1 MDLYADIIVDISLK
15 QLDKTFQYR
24 VPKDLVSLVSPGSLV
39 NVPFGNGGRMI
50 EGVVLSL
57 SDVPK
62 IDASKIKDIDSMKKG
77 AVSAEEQMI
86 SLAAWISRNYGSTM
100 IQALK
105 TVMPV
110 KKAVRKRGKAK
121 DFEVESVMP
130 QGEGFEG
137 ADKVALNP
145 AQNTA
150 ADKVLSDYNN
160 GERKTYLLHGVTG
173 SGKTEVY
180 MRLIEEMLK
189 KGKETIVLIP
199 EIALT
204 YQTVNRFTARF
215 KDEVLIMHSRLSAGE
230 RYEQFEDAREGRKK
244 IMVGPRSALF
254 TPFKNLGLIIIDEEH
269 EQSYKSEQVP
279 RYHAR
284 ETAIERARLSNAS
297 VVLGSAT
304 PAVESY
310 EKALTGEY
318 TLLELPERVMERN
331 LPECEIIDLR
341 SELKRGNRSMIGKKL
356 HESIQDRLDKKEQV
370 MLFLNRRGMIGSV
383 SCRACGHVIKCPH
396 CDVPMTLH
404 RNRML
409 TCHYCGHIE
418 SAKPLCPKCGSKYIG
433 GFKAGTEKVEES
445 VQKMFPN
452 AKILRMDADTT
463 KGKTGHETILKKFA
477 SHKADILIGTQMI
490 VKGHDFP
497 NVTLV
502 GILAADLSL
511 NENDYRGAERTFQ
524 LLTQAAGRAGRG
536 DTPGAVII
544 QTYQP
549 EHYAVT
555 CAAAQDYKGFFEKEI
570 AYRKLGSY
578 PPASHLLLIMVTSQR
593 EAKADTGIGLIY
605 EHITKLPSKCDFYG
619 PMDANVKKIADTYR
633 KIIYIKSKDY
643 DLLVDIKDR
652 AEDLVKDFP
661 AFRDTLVYFDFD
673 PMNGF

>member
-1 MDLYADIIVDISLK
+1 
-15 QLDKTFQYR
+15 
-24 VPKDLVSLVSPGSLV
+24 
-39 NVPFGNGGRMI
+39 
-50 EGVVLSL
+50 
-57 SDVPK
+57 
-62 IDASKIKDIDSMKKG
+62 
-77 AVSAEEQMI
+77 
-86 SLAAWISRNYGSTM
+86 
-100 IQALK
+100 
-105 TVMPV
+105 
-110 KKAVRKRGKAK
+110 
-121 DFEVESVMP
+121 
-130 QGEGFEG
+130 
-137 ADKVALNP
+137 
-145 AQNTA
+145 
-150 ADKVLSDYNN
+150 
-160 GERKTYLLHGVTG
+160 
-173 SGKTEVY
+173 
-180 MRLIEEMLK
+180 MLK

-605 EHITKLPSKCDFYG
+605 EHITKFPSKCDFYG

-643 DLLVDIKDR
+643 NHLVNIKDR

-673 PMNGF
+673 PMSGF